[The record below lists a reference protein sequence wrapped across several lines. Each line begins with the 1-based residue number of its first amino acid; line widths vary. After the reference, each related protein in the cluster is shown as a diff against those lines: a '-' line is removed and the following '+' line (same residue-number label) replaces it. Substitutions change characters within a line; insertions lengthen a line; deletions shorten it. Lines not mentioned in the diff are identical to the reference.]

1 MPNRKYF
8 KKANPN
14 LKSLILHGLDHYPG
28 SVDLLSDL
36 GYFHEFENL
45 LSVLIT
51 YYTQACVDQENME
64 TFSELAQDFYYA
76 TVPDGYEALY
86 ALRDLFEPGTDKRQ
100 IIDLLIAKEEGD

>member
-1 MPNRKYF
+1 
-8 KKANPN
+8 
-14 LKSLILHGLDHYPG
+14 
-28 SVDLLSDL
+28 L